1 MGKKE
6 EIMQLWREGFGD
18 SGEYL
23 DMYFNRV
30 YPHAV
35 EFVRESGG
43 KVVSSLLMHQYPI
56 LFYGAEPTVGYLA
69 GAVTRRGHRGKGYMS
84 GLVTEAM
91 ALAAARGDMMCTLIP
106 AHGWL
111 YYFFERFGFSTVFLA
126 DVERYTSMHAFAT
139 EHVYHRVTDQYAPEV
154 YNAFSRYEHERSGGV
169 LHSRRDFLNVLDDL
183 AMRSGGTFVAVGRED
198 VPVAAMAW
206 AVEHGDVVQVNEV
219 LGLDADARTGALQA
233 LRELFPD
240 RPFRVNAPSEFAGGR
255 KLYPHG
261 MGRIVNVDMCLGLM
275 AAANPELN
283 MVVRVADGM
292 IETNKGVYAV
302 AGGECHRVAHNAGHI
317 DFDVT
322 VEVLAN
328 MIFSSPATGDMLGIP
343 SRRSRL
349 SLMLH

>member
-106 AHGWL
+106 AHGWHAL
-111 YYFFERFGFSTVFLA
+111 LFF
-126 DVERYTSMHAFAT
+126 
-139 EHVYHRVTDQYAPEV
+139 
-154 YNAFSRYEHERSGGV
+154 
-169 LHSRRDFLNVLDDL
+169 
-183 AMRSGGTFVAVGRED
+183 
-198 VPVAAMAW
+198 
-206 AVEHGDVVQVNEV
+206 
-219 LGLDADARTGALQA
+219 
-233 LRELFPD
+233 
-240 RPFRVNAPSEFAGGR
+240 
-255 KLYPHG
+255 
-261 MGRIVNVDMCLGLM
+261 
-275 AAANPELN
+275 
-283 MVVRVADGM
+283 
-292 IETNKGVYAV
+292 
-302 AGGECHRVAHNAGHI
+302 
-317 DFDVT
+317 
-322 VEVLAN
+322 
-328 MIFSSPATGDMLGIP
+328 
-343 SRRSRL
+343 
-349 SLMLH
+349 